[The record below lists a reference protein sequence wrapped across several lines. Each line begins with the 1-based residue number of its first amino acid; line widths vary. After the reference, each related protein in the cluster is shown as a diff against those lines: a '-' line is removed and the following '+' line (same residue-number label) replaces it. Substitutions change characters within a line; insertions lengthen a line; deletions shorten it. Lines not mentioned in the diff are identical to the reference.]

1 MSRRKRSVIAWVLS
15 AILILVGVFALPL
28 ENESRKSE
36 TSITISPNVTNATDE
51 MESHAETCA
60 SPLEEFVSPVHGS
73 PRCCRQCEPGTGML
87 RLCTDV
93 EDTKCRPCD
102 VGSEFSLISSATAK
116 CQQCRRC
123 QDLHPLAKTRTP
135 CTPTANTECECVAD
149 HYMSLTNQTCKP
161 CTKCKPNEG
170 VVKPCTWNSD
180 TQCQACPSGFWSATT
195 EDSVKCVPCQTCT
208 SDEVVV
214 KECSVSSDTVCCP
227 KTNQNCTLSDASI
240 NGKHVSWSCTSSL
253 LSSVACDHLSVT
265 DRSKDPSVS
274 RGRLEDELLLL
285 TSNKN

>member
-1 MSRRKRSVIAWVLS
+1 MVWIFLSIFLFSRGGEVLISFFGLSLPQIPLCIRLHPPFYSRR
-15 AILILVGVFALPL
+15 
-28 ENESRKSE
+28 
-36 TSITISPNVTNATDE
+36 
-51 MESHAETCA
+51 
-60 SPLEEFVSPVHGS
+60 
-73 PRCCRQCEPGTGML
+73 
-87 RLCTDV
+87 
-93 EDTKCRPCD
+93 
-102 VGSEFSLISSATAK
+102 
-116 CQQCRRC
+116 
-123 QDLHPLAKTRTP
+123 
-135 CTPTANTECECVAD
+135 
-149 HYMSLTNQTCKP
+149 
-161 CTKCKPNEG
+161 
-170 VVKPCTWNSD
+170 PCTWNSD

-285 TSNKN
+285 TSNKNWFGVLVVRMYTMIF